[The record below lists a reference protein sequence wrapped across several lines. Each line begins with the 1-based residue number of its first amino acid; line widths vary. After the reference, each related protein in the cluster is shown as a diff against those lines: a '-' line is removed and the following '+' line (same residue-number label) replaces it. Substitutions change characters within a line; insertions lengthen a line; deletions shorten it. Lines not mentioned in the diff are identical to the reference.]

1 MQKGCN
7 AEGIQ
12 CKRELA
18 RRRKSSSS
26 SQELCRWRFHGG
38 LHSQKNGLQFCRE
51 VYRKEKAK
59 KSANKHSV
67 KETNLIGLNQLRE
80 ERSEPYNRA
89 NSESMSSPLSCQVIS
104 LIAISSRT
112 VLVL

>member
-26 SQELCRWRFHGG
+26 SQELCRWRFYASICDQGQLPFPCVTACVCVCVYGDVCVCVCVRVHCFKCVEK
-38 LHSQKNGLQFCRE
+38 SSKNC
-51 VYRKEKAK
+51 
-59 KSANKHSV
+59 
-67 KETNLIGLNQLRE
+67 
-80 ERSEPYNRA
+80 
-89 NSESMSSPLSCQVIS
+89 IS
-104 LIAISSRT
+104 LTRSD
-112 VLVL
+112 